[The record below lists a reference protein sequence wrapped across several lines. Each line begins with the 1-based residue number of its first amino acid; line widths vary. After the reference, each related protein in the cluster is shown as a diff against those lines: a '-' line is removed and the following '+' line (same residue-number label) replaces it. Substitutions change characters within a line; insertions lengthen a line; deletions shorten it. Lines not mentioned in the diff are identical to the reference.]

1 MTSQLDAILAAG
13 AVAFVCFFAAW
24 AWGMLHGRDVSVTDV
39 YYGFAPIT
47 QGLVVYVLWHR
58 HSERGAILLALT
70 ALWSIGLG
78 QLLISRVRANHGFGG
93 EPRFLLA
100 LEKYKPGKHLWW
112 ISLLILVLVQAV
124 LVTVLNLPLL
134 LTLTSKYDSIAVID
148 VVGYL
153 VLGAGAV
160 IEVVGNLQ
168 LERFRNDPR
177 NKGKGRTLNAGLWA
191 WSRHPNYFGNVLCY
205 WGFFVVAIRDPH
217 LWFTAIGPLAI
228 YGLLRFGSGVKLT
241 EFMMLEKRK
250 GDPVYA
256 DYLARTSPFML
267 RPPRRPGIR
276 TVVPPTGSEG
286 AAPSQQ

>member
-1 MTSQLDAILAAG
+1 M
-13 AVAFVCFFAAW
+13 
-24 AWGMLHGRDVSVTDV
+24 
-39 YYGFAPIT
+39 
-47 QGLVVYVLWHR
+47 
-58 HSERGAILLALT
+58 LT

-100 LEKYKPGKHLWW
+100 LEKDKLEHLWW
-112 ISLLILVLVQAV
+112 ISLLILVGEAV

-134 LTLTSKYDSIAVID
+134 LALTSKYDSIAVID

-153 VLGAGAV
+153 VIGAGAV
-160 IEVVGNLQ
+160 IEVVGTINL
-168 LERFRNDPR
+168 NDSATIR
-177 NKGKGRTLNAGLWA
+177 GTRARGRTLNTGLWA

-241 EFMMLEKRK
+241 EFLMLEKRK

-256 DYLARTSPFML
+256 DYLARSSPFML
-267 RPPRRPGIR
+267 RLPRRPEIR
-276 TVVPPTGSEG
+276 TLVPPTGSEG
-286 AAPSQQ
+286 AAQSQQ